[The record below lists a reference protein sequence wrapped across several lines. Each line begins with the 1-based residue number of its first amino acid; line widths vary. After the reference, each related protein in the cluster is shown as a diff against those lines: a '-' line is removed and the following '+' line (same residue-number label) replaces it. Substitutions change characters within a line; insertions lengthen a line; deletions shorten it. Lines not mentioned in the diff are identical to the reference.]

1 MKMKIDDATQP
12 PSWVETEVFF
22 SPSLLSWDYN
32 RTHLL
37 RLKVWSSCG
46 VVSHKGDSRLFPAL
60 HFFRGVH
67 GCWLWLRQGRQLDH
81 TVLLFLGSS
90 DFLDKVGDGSYTG
103 GCWVIQQ
110 QVPGHTMQVL
120 GARCRC
126 LVHDAGAGCTM
137 QVVRLQVLVLLLDLL
152 TLCTVHNS
160 QPCQPHIPNSVSVS
174 YIKVFRCPI
183 WL

>member
-81 TVLLFLGSS
+81 TVLLLFLGSS
-90 DFLDKVGDGSYTG
+90 DFLDKVGDGSYTSR
-103 GCWVIQQ
+103 CRIIQQ
-110 QVPGHTMQVL
+110 QVPGHTTA
-120 GARCRC
+120 GAGSY
-126 LVHDAGAGCTM
+126 DAGAGCTM

-160 QPCQPHIPNSVSVS
+160 QPYQPHIPHSVSVS